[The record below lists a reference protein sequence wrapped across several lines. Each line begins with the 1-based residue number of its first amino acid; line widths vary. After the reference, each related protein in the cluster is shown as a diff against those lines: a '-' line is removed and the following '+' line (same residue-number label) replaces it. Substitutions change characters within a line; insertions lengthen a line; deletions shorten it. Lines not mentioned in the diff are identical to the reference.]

1 MSVFGLQLAN
11 LRRRRLLLLIFV
23 HGKVGISVC
32 IASMQTGS
40 QTHILVW
47 FLSYY
52 EVDYLCA
59 HLFFKGTAK
68 WGDIRKTCVW
78 PTNVFYGKLLQSQTN
93 HHYPSL
99 PLFFYVFLFPSRVSI
114 HSVMS
119 VLEMFVALN
128 LLYQENNHEDEK
140 LCVQFQPQD
149 NQPRIPV
156 STGCA
161 MSLSRLCSTLTNSSK
176 LRFPSRFASNKWK
189 TISTT
194 VSERD
199 MPHTWNYYNQTK

>member
-1 MSVFGLQLAN
+1 MFDPQMY
-11 LRRRRLLLLIFV
+11 F
-23 HGKVGISVC
+23 
-32 IASMQTGS
+32 TGNFS
-40 QTHILVW
+40 SPRPTITT
-47 FLSYY
+47 
-52 EVDYLCA
+52 
-59 HLFFKGTAK
+59 HLFLCFS
-68 WGDIRKTCVW
+68 
-78 PTNVFYGKLLQSQTN
+78 F
-93 HHYPSL
+93 
-99 PLFFYVFLFPSRVSI
+99 VFLFPSRVSI

-199 MPHTWNYYNQTK
+199 MPHT